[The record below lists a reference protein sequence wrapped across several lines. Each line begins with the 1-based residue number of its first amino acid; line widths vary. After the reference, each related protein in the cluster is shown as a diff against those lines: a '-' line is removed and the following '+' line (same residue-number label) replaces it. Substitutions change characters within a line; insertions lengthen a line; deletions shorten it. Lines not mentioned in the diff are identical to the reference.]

1 MHENELWQI
10 FDQNGRPIAGKGAID
25 DAFDDD
31 PMLVVGNS
39 HVWLWRRTADG
50 TVDILLQKRAMTK
63 KRKPGY
69 YHISAGGHI
78 NVDETP
84 LDAAVR
90 ETKEEMG
97 IVIDPDQLYLV
108 HVTRMPP
115 HWNDL
120 AHVYI
125 YQLSGDEEF
134 SFDDGEV
141 ESVEWH
147 PIETFERMTNDT
159 AAHKLVDSGGPY
171 FQRLIETIKRQ
182 SEL

>member
-1 MHENELWQI
+1 MHEDELWQV
-10 FDQNGRPIAGKGAID
+10 FHQNGQPIQEQGAID

-31 PMLVVGNS
+31 PTLVVGNA
-39 HVWLWRRTADG
+39 HVWLWRKTTDG
-50 TVDILLQKRAMTK
+50 TVEVLLQKRAMTK

-78 NVDETP
+78 NIHESP
-84 LDAAVR
+84 INAAVR

-97 IVIDPDQLYLV
+97 IEINPDHLYLV

-125 YQLSGDEEF
+125 YELNGDEIF

-141 ESVEWH
+141 DGVEWR
-147 PIETFERMTNDT
+147 PVEVFERMTNDA
-159 AAHKLVDSGGPY
+159 AAHTLVDSGGPY
-171 FQRLIETIKRQ
+171 FRRLIETIRRQ
-182 SEL
+182 SIV

>member
-1 MHENELWQI
+1 MHEDELWQL
-10 FDQNGRPIAGKGAID
+10 FNQNGQPMAGRGAVD

-31 PMLVVGNS
+31 PTLVVGNS
-39 HVWLWRRTADG
+39 HIWLWRRAADG

-78 NVDETP
+78 NVGETP
-84 LDAAVR
+84 IDAAVR

-97 IVIDPDQLYLV
+97 IAIDPNQLYLV

-115 HWNDL
+115 NWNDL

-125 YQLSGDEEF
+125 YQLNGDEEF

-141 ESVEWH
+141 ESVQWR
-147 PIETFERMTNDT
+147 PIELFERMTNDT

-171 FQRLIETIKRQ
+171 FKRLIETIHRQ
-182 SEL
+182 SKL